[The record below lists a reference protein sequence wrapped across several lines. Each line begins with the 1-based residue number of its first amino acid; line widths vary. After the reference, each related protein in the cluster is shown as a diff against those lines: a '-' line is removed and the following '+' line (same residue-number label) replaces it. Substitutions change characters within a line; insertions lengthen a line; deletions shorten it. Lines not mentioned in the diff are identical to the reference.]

1 MIDITKKF
9 DRIRIKIY
17 DCKVGKRYFDPVRN
31 MFVYITPEETVRQK
45 MIVFLKKQ
53 LNVDYSRM
61 FVEDHLLHYGV
72 EEKSGRIDISILED
86 KNRPLAIVE
95 CKEPKI
101 SIEGMQVYLQGSGY
115 ASAIGAKYMI
125 LVNGRNLQYY
135 KLQGNEYVAIEE
147 ILTYE
152 QMVEGK
158 GNIIEAEEFV
168 RFTMEQYEDISFLKE
183 QEWYSNKIGEDTE
196 EYKIPTIV
204 NLDDALWDYSH
215 KLSGMISDNLEVI
228 EDLGIN
234 YMNYNDAS
242 GGGFGSGYYR
252 LFLINNIKQNKQFI
266 SGLSIIATGKT
277 VNDAKYGNRDG
288 LTVLLVCRNDGDYD
302 ETSVQINLNR
312 FLHINEGVASFSH
325 NASVTRKGASKKDAM
340 AYIESRAHELIKGD
354 MVVLG
359 EVDITVP
366 LYIDNSDVKML
377 IGRIIEYS
385 IYRDEYKHGLKK

>member
-1 MIDITKKF
+1 M
-9 DRIRIKIY
+9 
-17 DCKVGKRYFDPVRN
+17 
-31 MFVYITPEETVRQK
+31 
-45 MIVFLKKQ
+45 
-53 LNVDYSRM
+53 
-61 FVEDHLLHYGV
+61 V
-72 EEKSGRIDISILED
+72 EE
-86 KNRPLAIVE
+86 
-95 CKEPKI
+95 
-101 SIEGMQVYLQGSGY
+101 
-115 ASAIGAKYMI
+115 
-125 LVNGRNLQYY
+125 
-135 KLQGNEYVAIEE
+135 
-147 ILTYE
+147 
-152 QMVEGK
+152 K

-325 NASVTRKGASKKDAM
+325 NASVTRKGASK
-340 AYIESRAHELIKGD
+340 
-354 MVVLG
+354 
-359 EVDITVP
+359 
-366 LYIDNSDVKML
+366 
-377 IGRIIEYS
+377 S
-385 IYRDEYKHGLKK
+385 IH